1 MTIPLPNY
9 KTRQRAPLKHLRR
22 CLIHHTSSVSSM
34 SEITDEEVDYGSS
47 NIVENS
53 SDINSDHAWST
64 QDGNSED

>member
-1 MTIPLPNY
+1 
-9 KTRQRAPLKHLRR
+9 
-22 CLIHHTSSVSSM
+22 M

-64 QDGNSED
+64 QRVILTNSEDEMAGVNWLRKPQ